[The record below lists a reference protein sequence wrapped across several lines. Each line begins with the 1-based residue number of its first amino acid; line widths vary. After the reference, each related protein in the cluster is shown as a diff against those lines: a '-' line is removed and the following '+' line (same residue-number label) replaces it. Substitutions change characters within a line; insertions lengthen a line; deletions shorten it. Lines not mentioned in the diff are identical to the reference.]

1 MVVIIICGDRN
12 WKNFKIIDN
21 FLVTLTQDT
30 IIVEGDCKGA
40 DKISGYLA
48 KNRGMNVITVSA
60 KWDKFGKMAGPL
72 RNSVMIH
79 CYEPDLVVAF
89 HNDIEH
95 SKGTKNMV
103 NQAKLAGIKVKI
115 IKEEI

>member
-1 MVVIIICGDRN
+1 MLVLICGDRH
-12 WKNFKIIDN
+12 WHNFTVIDR
-21 FLVTLTQDT
+21 FLATLPLDT
-30 IIVEGDCKGA
+30 VILEGNCFGA

-48 KNRGMNVITVSA
+48 EKRNMTVIKVSA
-60 KWDKFGKMAGPL
+60 KWKQFGKMAGPL
-72 RNSVMIH
+72 RNSTMIH

-89 HNDIEH
+89 HNDIAN

-115 IKEEI
+115 IKEQLS